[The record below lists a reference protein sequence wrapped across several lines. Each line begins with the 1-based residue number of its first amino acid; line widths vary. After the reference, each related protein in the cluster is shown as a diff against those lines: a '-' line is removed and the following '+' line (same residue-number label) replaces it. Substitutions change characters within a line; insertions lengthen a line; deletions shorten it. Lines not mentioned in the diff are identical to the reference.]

1 MVAATSAIEEQLR
14 TARMK
19 TWKHWLL
26 WSKSENVVNT
36 KISAQFLG
44 HNEAREDE
52 AVLTVTEG
60 RWEVG
65 IVEIAQVKFCFFC

>member
-1 MVAATSAIEEQLR
+1 MVAVTSMIEERLR

-26 WSKSENVVNT
+26 WSKSENVVNV
-36 KISAQFLG
+36 KISAQFLR
-44 HNEAREDE
+44 HNKAGEDE

-60 RWEVG
+60 RWKVG
-65 IVEIAQVKFCFFC
+65 IMEIAQVKFCFCR